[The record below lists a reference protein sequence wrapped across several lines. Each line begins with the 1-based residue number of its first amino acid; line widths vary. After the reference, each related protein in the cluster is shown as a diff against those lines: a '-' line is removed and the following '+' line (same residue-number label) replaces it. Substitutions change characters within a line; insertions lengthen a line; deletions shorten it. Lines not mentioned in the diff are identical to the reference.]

1 MGENG
6 EKSTPNYCIQLSSQ
20 SSPPEDIPLNLP
32 SSFPLCEHLLLE
44 ILEAGQIERK
54 LHEVNAHSAIQQL
67 KDALTKK
74 VANLNACW
82 QHVVEQSAA
91 TCAAKLI
98 NGQVKVIE
106 KYAENY
112 RRIRDRMLSLGMPED
127 HPDFKVLRRED
138 CESKRMWASHETHY
152 AKYSRKVK
160 TVNEKG
166 LSWIWLMGKKS
177 ETLSGEWRTETQRV
191 HWFVA
196 QAQMKWWKE
205 EVEIVE
211 EEMRRVIRFFKFYEN
226 IWIKLAEEHHD
237 QQHSTS
243 YCMGMISEYRRLQED
258 AYRCIPAY
266 IYLEEDHWL
275 TQGNKTRNNIP
286 KLNSVQ
292 HV

>member
-6 EKSTPNYCIQLSSQ
+6 EKVLPTIAFSYPHNPAL
-20 SSPPEDIPLNLP
+20 PEDIPLNLP
-32 SSFPLCEHLLLE
+32 SSFPLHEHLLLE
-44 ILEAGQIERK
+44 ILKAGQIEWK

-74 VANLNACW
+74 VANLDACQ
-82 QHVVEQSAA
+82 QHVVGQRAA
-91 TCAAKLI
+91 TWAAKLI
-98 NGQVKVIE
+98 NGQVSVIV
-106 KYAENY
+106 KYAENFC
-112 RRIRDRMLSLGMPED
+112 RIRDRMLSLGMPED
-127 HPDFKVLRRED
+127 HPDFKVLHRED

-177 ETLSGEWRTETQRV
+177 ETLSGERTETQRV

-196 QAQMKWWKE
+196 QAQMKQWKE

-211 EEMRRVIRFFKFYEN
+211 EGMRRVIQFFKFYEN
-226 IWIKLAEEHHD
+226 ILIKLAEEHHD
-237 QQHSTS
+237 QQHFTS
-243 YCMGMISEYRRLQED
+243 YCMGMILEYRRLQED
-258 AYRCIPAY
+258 AYRRIPAY
-266 IYLEEDHWL
+266 IYLEEDHCS
-275 TQGNKTRNNIP
+275 KTRNNSP
-286 KLNSVQ
+286 KLNSAQ